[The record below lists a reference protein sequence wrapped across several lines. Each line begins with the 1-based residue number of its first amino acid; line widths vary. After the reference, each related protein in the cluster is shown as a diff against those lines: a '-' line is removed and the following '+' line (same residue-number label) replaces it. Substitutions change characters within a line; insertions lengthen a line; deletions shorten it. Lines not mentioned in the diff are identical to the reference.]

1 MGEEALKLELE
12 AMKRDEWEEVLR
24 PHVQQEYYLLAQVH
38 EWLEH
43 LKLQLSHHHNEFSLL
58 QVPQTLLSTDAH
70 PVEATADCIMH
81 CGWLLPPQQLST
93 TSIQDTAMLAK

>member
-1 MGEEALKLELE
+1 MHTSIEGNKVYLACLAQGASPWEEGGGEVGEEALKLELE

-43 LKLQLSHHHNEFSLL
+43 LK
-58 QVPQTLLSTDAH
+58 
-70 PVEATADCIMH
+70 
-81 CGWLLPPQQLST
+81 
-93 TSIQDTAMLAK
+93 